1 MYKNINTKIQSNTKN
16 TGGHALSCITN
27 KTDIGN
33 YSLSILGHDL
43 SVLNAPSI
51 KNNIS
56 FFTCEVTENI
66 KSLTLET
73 KQELPM
79 L

>member
-1 MYKNINTKIQSNTKN
+1 M
-16 TGGHALSCITN
+16 HLVALLI
-27 KTDIGN
+27 KQ
-33 YSLSILGHDL
+33 ILATVPCQTVLEHDL
-43 SVLNAPSI
+43 PVLNAPSI